1 MVYNDDSTD
10 WNICAKKIEIDGDKL
25 KKSYDSKV
33 CSFSNGRLKKEINF
47 GNSFT
52 WDLSNLSS
60 YINETDKI
68 DFSDLNDTIIASVE
82 YKDGSIIKRGFNIE
96 FDKNGVAHFSEF
108 EVK

>member
-1 MVYNDDSTD
+1 MT
-10 WNICAKKIEIDGDKL
+10 AKYAL
-25 KKSYDSKV
+25 FQTADSK
-33 CSFSNGRLKKEINF
+33 KKFNF

-82 YKDGSIIKRGFNIE
+82 YNDGSIIKRGFNIE